1 MQEPS
6 PALSRRTFVG
16 GATALAA
23 ASLAFPQA
31 AFAVTAAEKQAEAD
45 AVRNQLV
52 GLNADL
58 EAAAERYYGALDE
71 QNAARTAMEAEQVK
85 IDEATAQIANLQ
97 DHLGTRARSMYR
109 SGSATFL
116 DFLMGATSF
125 AEFTQNWDILNGLN
139 ENDTQMVAET
149 KTLRETVEASKAE
162 YAKQEKIAAD
172 KAAEASSASYTVTQ
186 HAARG
191 AIVDSAGVILARDT
205 TVYDVYLRIPAPPG
219 TDLRETVKAIE
230 SLTGSK
236 DVETQLAAFFAA
248 ASAGELPVMQ
258 GVGSDVLTSFY
269 KADLVQSGAVRA
281 AARGVRTWPNGTLLP
296 HALGFTGP
304 ITAEQ
309 WPTARRRGLAMD
321 AVIGQSGLEAAY
333 DDLLRG
339 QDGRVLVN
347 TGFDGAVRRTVP
359 LRDAAP
365 GATLVLTVDS
375 DLQKE
380 LQNALLSQIEVLRTT
395 KAAGAG
401 RECCAGAA
409 VVVDVQTGGILAAAS
424 VPGFDLNRYRSDYAA
439 LSADAAAP
447 LLDRVCQG
455 LYAPGSAFKPAVA
468 AAALTAGIDPAATVN
483 CTGRYGFYSGYQPGC
498 LQYGHGGPV
507 DLRTALEYSCNIFFY
522 DVGRRLGVD
531 VFSAMAR
538 QLGLATPTGVE
549 ITEAQGRLTWSSD
562 ENYQAGLTLMAAIGQ
577 GNTAVTPLQLAAY
590 AATLANCGQRPAL
603 HFADRAVNAA
613 TGETVWQYAPTFT
626 TVPGGEGVFGPI
638 RDGMKRMA
646 RTTRVLREA
655 PVACAAKTGSPQLAD
670 TLPGGG
676 HYVNSV
682 LIGYAPADDP
692 QIAMAVVLEYG
703 GGGSNAAPI
712 LRAVLDAV
720 FGG

>member
-1 MQEPS
+1 MANRKNS
-6 PALSRRTFVG
+6 HRRRARVAVLMVLC
-16 GATALAA
+16 GAV
-23 ASLAFPQA
+23 FA
-31 AFAVTAAEKQAEAD
+31 AFFARLAWMQFVRAD
-45 AVRNQLV
+45 
-52 GLNADL
+52 
-58 EAAAERYYGALDE
+58 YY
-71 QNAARTAMEAEQVK
+71 
-85 IDEATAQIANLQ
+85 
-97 DHLGTRARSMYR
+97 
-109 SGSATFL
+109 
-116 DFLMGATSF
+116 
-125 AEFTQNWDILNGLN
+125 
-139 ENDTQMVAET
+139 
-149 KTLRETVEASKAE
+149 
-162 YAKQEKIAAD
+162 AD

-191 AIVDSAGVILARDT
+191 AIVDSAGVVLVRDT

-281 AARGVRTWPNGTLLP
+281 AARGVRTWPNGTLLS

-359 LRDAAP
+359 LREAAP

-375 DLQKE
+375 SLQKE
-380 LQNALLSQIEVLRTT
+380 LQNALLSQIEVLHTT

-401 RECCAGAA
+401 RECRAGAA
-409 VVVDVQTGGILAAAS
+409 VVVDVQTGGILAAVS
-424 VPGFDLNRYRSDYAA
+424 VPGFDLNRYRADYAA

-626 TVPGGEGVFGPI
+626 MVPGGEGVFGPI

>member
-1 MQEPS
+1 MANRKNS
-6 PALSRRTFVG
+6 HRRRVRVAVLMVLC
-16 GATALAA
+16 GAV
-23 ASLAFPQA
+23 FA
-31 AFAVTAAEKQAEAD
+31 AFFARLAWMQFVRAD
-45 AVRNQLV
+45 
-52 GLNADL
+52 
-58 EAAAERYYGALDE
+58 YY
-71 QNAARTAMEAEQVK
+71 
-85 IDEATAQIANLQ
+85 
-97 DHLGTRARSMYR
+97 
-109 SGSATFL
+109 
-116 DFLMGATSF
+116 
-125 AEFTQNWDILNGLN
+125 
-139 ENDTQMVAET
+139 
-149 KTLRETVEASKAE
+149 
-162 YAKQEKIAAD
+162 AD

-191 AIVDSAGVILARDT
+191 AIVDSAGVVLARDT

-359 LRDAAP
+359 LREAAP

-375 DLQKE
+375 ALQKE

-401 RECCAGAA
+401 RECRAGAA

-439 LSADAAAP
+439 LSTDAAAP

-531 VFSAMAR
+531 VFSTMAR
-538 QLGLATPTGVE
+538 QLGLTTPTGVE

-655 PVACAAKTGSPQLAD
+655 PVVCAAKTGSPQLAD

>member
-1 MQEPS
+1 MANRKNS
-6 PALSRRTFVG
+6 HRRRVRVAVLMVLC
-16 GATALAA
+16 GAV
-23 ASLAFPQA
+23 FA
-31 AFAVTAAEKQAEAD
+31 AFFARLAWMQFVRAD
-45 AVRNQLV
+45 
-52 GLNADL
+52 
-58 EAAAERYYGALDE
+58 YY
-71 QNAARTAMEAEQVK
+71 
-85 IDEATAQIANLQ
+85 
-97 DHLGTRARSMYR
+97 
-109 SGSATFL
+109 
-116 DFLMGATSF
+116 
-125 AEFTQNWDILNGLN
+125 
-139 ENDTQMVAET
+139 
-149 KTLRETVEASKAE
+149 
-162 YAKQEKIAAD
+162 AD

-191 AIVDSAGVILARDT
+191 AIVDSAGVVLARDT

-248 ASAGELPVMQ
+248 ASAGELLVMQ

-375 DLQKE
+375 ALQKE

-401 RECCAGAA
+401 RECRAGAA

-424 VPGFDLNRYRSDYAA
+424 VPGFDLSRYRADYAA

-626 TVPGGEGVFGPI
+626 TISGGEGVFGPI

-670 TLPGGG
+670 TLPSGG
-676 HYVNSV
+676 HYVDSV

-720 FGG
+720 FGGCLRSAAQPPSGAPGGSADLVHQKVFLIVIFFKKNMSHFDKKPVAVQPEV